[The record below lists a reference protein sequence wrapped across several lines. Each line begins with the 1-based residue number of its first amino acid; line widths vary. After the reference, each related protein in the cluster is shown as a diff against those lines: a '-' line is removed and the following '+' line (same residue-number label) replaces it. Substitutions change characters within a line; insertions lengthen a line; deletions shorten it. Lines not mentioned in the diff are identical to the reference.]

1 MTDLCFRPKA
11 LKQTHLTP
19 MRKGDAFREPSQNK
33 SQGRLI
39 GVDSLNLACKGL
51 LLEKQARG
59 LAPKAPQ
66 RCYAHGA
73 VLFWRAQDSPLA
85 PSGTVSLCTH

>member
-1 MTDLCFRPKA
+1 MIDLYFRPKA

-19 MRKGDAFREPSQNK
+19 MRKGDAFRGPSQNK

-51 LLEKQARG
+51 LLEKRARG

-73 VLFWRAQDSPLA
+73 VLFLEGTGQPL
-85 PSGTVSLCTH
+85 GTIRHG